1 MAQQVN
7 ITELTLP
14 QLEVLKN
21 QLDQEVEFLSSSI
34 AQLKVVQTKYV
45 EAKDCLNVLNKSN
58 EDSRQCPRFLQKED
72 RLPDQTDGENSAGT
86 AGKTCH
92 ETSCDGNDEPE
103 DPAANGHGG
112 FTGCSNEG
120 IAFGI
125 GPPGPARRGLTEAF
139 CSVTSRVLKS
149 PRKQLGPKPSQ
160 PSGGICSLCWWL
172 LRARSVL
179 NANLGETLPLLYV
192 AGDINVQD
200 KLKQC

>member
-58 EDSRQCPRFLQKED
+58 EDVRPREALRRWPRVGRRGDRLLRRKDSRQCPRFLQEED
-72 RLPDQTDGENSAGT
+72 RLSDQTDGENSAGT

-112 FTGCSNEG
+112 FTGCSNQG

-125 GPPGPARRGLTEAF
+125 GSPGPARCTLTVAF
-139 CSVTSRVLKS
+139 CSLTSRVLK
-149 PRKQLGPKPSQ
+149 PPTKQLGPKS
-160 PSGGICSLCWWL
+160 SWRHREASALCAGGCYV
-172 LRARSVL
+172 RAVS
-179 NANLGETLPLLYV
+179 
-192 AGDINVQD
+192 
-200 KLKQC
+200 

>member
-58 EDSRQCPRFLQKED
+58 EDSRQCPRFLQEED
-72 RLPDQTDGENSAGT
+72 RLSDQTDGENSAGT

-112 FTGCSNEG
+112 FTGCSNQG

-125 GPPGPARRGLTEAF
+125 GSPGPARCTLTVAF
-139 CSVTSRVLKS
+139 CSLTSRVLK
-149 PRKQLGPKPSQ
+149 PPTKQLGPKS
-160 PSGGICSLCWWL
+160 SWRHREASALCAGGCYV
-172 LRARSVL
+172 RAVS
-179 NANLGETLPLLYV
+179 
-192 AGDINVQD
+192 
-200 KLKQC
+200 